1 MRKKR
6 LFMLPCIA
14 AVVIAVVGGTKAFRS
29 NAYETS
35 SLLMQNVEALSM
47 GEETTCPNPYD
58 VPDRYIVATTTTTT
72 GTSNL
77 KGQIT
82 VSTGNT
88 YSGDFE
94 KGKTYTV
101 VITTKNCDGVQTGAC
116 CPQKEVG
123 TTVKKK

>member
-6 LFMLPCIA
+6 LFMLPCMA
-14 AVVIAVVGGTKAFRS
+14 AVAIAVVGGTKAFRS

-47 GEETTCPNPYD
+47 GEPTPCPDPYD
-58 VPDRYIVATTTTTT
+58 VPGRYLVATTTTTT

-123 TTVKKK
+123 TTIKKK